1 LQRCLI
7 IGGHSC
13 PFVVIGDSVV
23 RRIAAEFVAQAVVPA
38 PEGILARHTEPA
50 ALKDAPKRQ

>member
-1 LQRCLI
+1 
-7 IGGHSC
+7 
-13 PFVVIGDSVV
+13 V